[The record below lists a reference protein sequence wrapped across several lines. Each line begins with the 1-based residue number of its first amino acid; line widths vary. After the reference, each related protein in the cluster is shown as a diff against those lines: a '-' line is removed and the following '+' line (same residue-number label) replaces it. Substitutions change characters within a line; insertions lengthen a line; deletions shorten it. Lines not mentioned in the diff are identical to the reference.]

1 VTEEEYIEIINS
13 IKNEEVAGIMFEAL
27 LTLHDQLELRQHT
40 MTEEDSWIYC
50 LFKAF
55 FKMYNTIY
63 HLSNE
68 IPYFFKDHI
77 KYIDIRSIN
86 IQIRSCHEIYLIYN
100 YITATIIA
108 DGSVEER
115 KLKYSAYRLAGALD
129 NKRIYNRIKNF
140 DGYRERYEN
149 EVLRID
155 REIRECRQL
164 ISKNPVYK
172 MLSGNI
178 KNAVQNGQW
187 KITKSTKLGWNDL
200 LDGTPMPRA
209 YGEFQYNTLSLYAH
223 SSHASLELEAQHDY
237 DMICA
242 LAYLYKLTALMCMT
256 TVTAFKLTELDKR
269 TRALINDLAVMG
281 NSIVAKAEEIRHAQ
295 QAAGNQDA
303 T

>member
-1 VTEEEYIEIINS
+1 MTEEEYIEIINS
-13 IKNEEVAGIMFEAL
+13 IKNEDVAGIMFEAL
-27 LTLHDQLELRQHT
+27 LKLHDQLELRQHA
-40 MTEEDSWIYC
+40 MTEADRWIYC

-68 IPYFFKDHI
+68 IPYFFRPHI

-86 IQIRSCHEIYLIYN
+86 TQIRSCHEIYLTYN

-108 DGSVEER
+108 DGGIEER
-115 KLKYSAYRLAGALD
+115 ELKYNAYRLAGALD

-140 DGYRERYEN
+140 DGYRERYDN
-149 EVLRID
+149 EIIRID
-155 REIRECRQL
+155 SEIRECRQA
-164 ISKNPVYK
+164 ISKNSVYK
-172 MLSGNI
+172 LLDENI
-178 KNAVQNGQW
+178 KSAVQKGHW
-187 KITKSTKLGWNDL
+187 KVTKSTKLGWSDL
-200 LDGTPMPRA
+200 LDGTPMPRT
-209 YGEFQYNTLSLYAH
+209 YGEFEYNILSLYTH

-242 LAYLYKLTALMCMT
+242 LAHLYKLTALMCMT
-256 TVTAFKLTELDKR
+256 TTIAFKLTELDKR

-281 NSIVAKAEEIRHAQ
+281 NSIVAKAEGIRNAQ
-295 QAAGNQDA
+295 QETSNQDA